1 MAKKTDSIIA
11 YTLVIPELKEYLDK
25 RAALEQ
31 VTAIDLLSPLL
42 NAFME
47 KFHKEPKHT
56 PKLMRKMDEQ
66 YYKRIEAIEFAVKYD
81 DGRDPRG
88 VLLSDIV
95 LIGVSRT
102 SKTPLAMYLANQ
114 GYKVANVPL
123 IPEVAVPEELFQVP
137 RKKCFGLIISPEKL
151 IEIRRERLKSM
162 GLRAQSTYASYERIF
177 EELEYAEKIFK
188 RLGCP
193 VIDVSH
199 KAIEETANVVIQIFS
214 RR

>member
-1 MAKKTDSIIA
+1 
-11 YTLVIPELKEYLDK
+11 
-25 RAALEQ
+25 
-31 VTAIDLLSPLL
+31 
-42 NAFME
+42 
-47 KFHKEPKHT
+47 
-56 PKLMRKMDEQ
+56 
-66 YYKRIEAIEFAVKYD
+66 
-81 DGRDPRG
+81 
-88 VLLSDIV
+88 
-95 LIGVSRT
+95 
-102 SKTPLAMYLANQ
+102 MYLANQ

-162 GLRAQSTYASYERIF
+162 GLRAQSNYASYERIF

>member
-162 GLRAQSTYASYERIF
+162 GLRAQSNYASYERIF